1 MKTHKLGSAPIT
13 DNEYAE
19 LLGNIGKLS
28 EKDRKALRAR
38 ARAYELPAA
47 LSAAEN
53 ALRSVFRPL
62 FDLAW
67 SLSAKQIV
75 PYTTD
80 EQVAAERA
88 WSPALT
94 THGDNGVSSIR
105 LSGTANQ
112 RRLRFRRARPDA
124 GPKLCSPCQLRR
136 GQWMSDI
143 FLLAVAL
150 WLGAGSSGDVR
161 GAGNASLG

>member
-1 MKTHKLGSAPIT
+1 VKTHKLGSAPIT
-13 DNEYAE
+13 DTEYAE

-47 LSAAEN
+47 LSVAEN

-80 EQVAAERA
+80 EQVAAEQGLIARFNDA
-88 WSPALT
+88 AASTGW
-94 THGDNGVSSIR
+94 DVR
-105 LSGTANQ
+105 LDQFGTANNGG
-112 RRLRFRRARPDA
+112 LRIVELRPGVAEDA
-124 GPKLCSPCQLRR
+124 AHRLRR
-136 GQWMSDI
+136 GEWLSDI
-143 FLLAVAL
+143 FAF
-150 WLGAGSSGDVR
+150 LG
-161 GAGNASLG
+161 